1 MCGGVDPITVETS
14 GELCACLTRRPLKKA
29 ENEEIDRGL
38 LKSFL
43 LLRTVVPAVGSIGE
57 WVLPTVQV
65 QSEIAKTRAER
76 GGDDP
81 RNP

>member
-1 MCGGVDPITVETS
+1 METI
-14 GELCACLTRRPLKKA
+14 GKRCACLTRWPLEKE

-43 LLRTVVPAVGSIGE
+43 QPRTVVPAVCNIGE
-57 WVLPTVQV
+57 RVLPTVQV
-65 QSEIAKTRAER
+65 LSEIAKTRAER